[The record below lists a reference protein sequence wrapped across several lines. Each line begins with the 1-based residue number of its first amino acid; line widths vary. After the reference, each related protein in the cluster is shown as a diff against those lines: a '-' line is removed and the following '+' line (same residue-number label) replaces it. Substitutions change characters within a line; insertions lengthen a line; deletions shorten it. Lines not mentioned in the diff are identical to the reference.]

1 MVPSSMRVLHYDC
14 FAGLSGDMNLG
25 AMVDLG
31 VDFLRLREELGK
43 LALPKGCFALE
54 AVHSG
59 RSGIHGTEVSVHCH
73 EASDHGHDGD
83 HHGHVHHHEH
93 RSFAD
98 VAKLIADSALS
109 ERVKGDATAV
119 FRKIAEAEAR
129 VHGKSVDEVHF
140 HEVGAVDSIVDVVGA
155 AVCWEMLDV
164 DAVSCGRV
172 ELGSGHVHCAH
183 GVMPVPAPA
192 TAILAEGFEV
202 SIGGTDHEATTPTGM
217 GLLAAMAGR
226 RDGVLSGRVLATG
239 IGVGHRHSERLPNV
253 VRVSLLETA
262 GEEEHSCRRTDAL
275 EVSVN
280 LDDMTAEH
288 VAYLAE
294 RLFAAGASDVW
305 QEAIAMKKNRLGTKV
320 TALCR
325 PELEADMV
333 RCMLVH
339 SSSLGVRVARLS
351 KYESARSQWECSF
364 EGTPYRLKCRE
375 GDEAV
380 RRSKVEF
387 EDLKKLAERRGVSLE
402 MMLCLLDECGGCGK
416 EDAHD

>member
-1 MVPSSMRVLHYDC
+1 MRVLHYDC

-31 VDFLRLREELGK
+31 VDFLRLQEELGK
-43 LALPKGCFALE
+43 LALPQGSFSLE

-73 EASDHGHDGD
+73 GSGGHGHDGV

-109 ERVKGDATAV
+109 ERVKRDATAV
-119 FRKIAEAEAR
+119 FRMIAEAEAR

-155 AVCWEMLDV
+155 AVCWELLEV
-164 DAVSCGRV
+164 DEVSCGRV
-172 ELGSGHVHCAH
+172 EMGSGHVHCAH

-217 GLLAAMAGR
+217 GLLAAMAVR
-226 RDGVLSGRVLATG
+226 RDGALSGRVLASG
-239 IGVGHRHSERLPNV
+239 FGGGHRHSERLPNV

-262 GEEEHSCRRTDAL
+262 DDAEHACRRTDAL

-305 QEAIAMKKNRLGTKV
+305 QEAVAMKKGRLGTKV

-325 PELEADMV
+325 PELEAEMV

-351 KYESARSQWECSF
+351 KYESGRSLQERVF
-364 EGTPYRLKCRE
+364 EGVPYRRKCRE
-375 GDEAV
+375 GDDAV

-387 EDLKKLAERRGVSLE
+387 EDLKKLAEMKGVSLE
-402 MMLCLLDECGGCGK
+402 RMLRLLDECGCDGK
-416 EDAHD
+416 EVARD

>member
-1 MVPSSMRVLHYDC
+1 MRVLHYDC

-31 VDFLRLREELGK
+31 VDPLRLEEELGK
-43 LALPKGCFALE
+43 LVLPHGSFSLKS
-54 AVHSG
+54 VRSG
-59 RSGIHGTEVSVHCH
+59 RSGIHGVEVSVHCH
-73 EASDHGHDGD
+73 GDDAHHGDDHGHA
-83 HHGHVHHHEH
+83 HHHHHHHEH

-98 VAKLIADSALS
+98 VAKLIADSSLS
-109 ERVKGDATAV
+109 GRVKRDATAV

-129 VHGKSVDEVHF
+129 VHGRSVEEVHF

-155 AVCWEMLDV
+155 AICWELLAV

-226 RDGVLSGRVLATG
+226 CDGVLAGRVLATG

-253 VRVSLLETA
+253 VRVSLLEAADAVTEA
-262 GEEEHSCRRTDAL
+262 CKRTDAL

-280 LDDMTAEH
+280 IDDMTAEH

-294 RLFAAGASDVW
+294 RLFAAGAADVW
-305 QEAIAMKKNRLGTKV
+305 QEAIAMKKSRLGTKV

-325 PELEADMV
+325 PELEAEMV

-351 KYESARSQWECSF
+351 KYESGRSQQECVF
-364 EGTPYRLKCRE
+364 EGMPYRRKCRE
-375 GDEAV
+375 GDGEM

-387 EDLKKLAERRGVSLE
+387 DDLKKLAEGKGVSLE
-402 MMLCLLDECGGCGK
+402 MMLRLLDECGCCGK
-416 EDAHD
+416 EEARD